1 MPNKT
6 ESGISLLLSS
16 QALHPKLE
24 PKMLLVKSLNRND
37 WFAQLKFTYKLD
49 GNWRLATGADIF
61 TGLNTG
67 LFGQF
72 INKDRVYTE
81 ARYSF

>member
-1 MPNKT
+1 
-6 ESGISLLLSS
+6 
-16 QALHPKLE
+16 
-24 PKMLLVKSLNRND
+24 LNRND
-37 WFAQLKFTYKLD
+37 WFAQFKLTYKLD

-72 INKDRVYTE
+72 NNKDRVYTE